1 VHNVLERNRVLQI
14 YLPIAEL
21 SVNLFFLVGI
31 GGAVGFL
38 SGLFG
43 VGGGFLLTPL
53 LIFSG
58 VPVPVAV
65 ASVTGQVVAAST
77 SGALSHY
84 RRGGIDLHLVMYLI
98 LSGILG
104 AFAGVAVFDILRD
117 AGQLD
122 LVISLGFLILLG
134 FVGIV
139 MLIEA
144 GRAILKQ
151 RKGIVVRERLP
162 NQHNW
167 IHGLPMRVRFKKSR
181 LYISV
186 LPVLV
191 IGLFIGFV
199 GSLLGIG
206 GGFIM
211 VPALVYLLR
220 VPGNVVIGTSL
231 AQVVAMMAATTILHA
246 VQSQSVDILL
256 AFCLMVGGVAGAQFG
271 AAAGKQLRG
280 EQLRGLLA
288 LLVLAVAI
296 RFGLSLVLTP
306 ADPFSMA
313 VVGPGGSP

>member
-1 VHNVLERNRVLQI
+1 MNI

-21 SVNLFFLVGI
+21 SLNVFFLAGI

-58 VPVPVAV
+58 VPTSVAV

-84 RRGGIDLHLVMYLI
+84 RRGGIDLHLAAYLI
-98 LSGILG
+98 VSSVIG
-104 AFAGVAVFDILRD
+104 AAGGVAIFALLRD

-122 LVISLGFLILLG
+122 LVISLGFLVLLG
-134 FVGIV
+134 FVGTL
-139 MLIEA
+139 MLVEST
-144 GRAILKQ
+144 RAILKS
-151 RKGIVVRERLP
+151 RRGIVVRDRRP
-162 NQHNW
+162 NQHSW
-167 IHGLPMRVRFKKSR
+167 LHGLPMRVRFRKSR
-181 LYISV
+181 LYVSV
-186 LPVLV
+186 LPILLIGLV
-191 IGLFIGFV
+191 IGCL

-206 GGFIM
+206 GGFVM

-231 AQVVAMMAATTILHA
+231 AQVLVMMAATTILHA
-246 VQSQSVDILL
+246 LQSQSVDTML
-256 AFCLMVGGVAGAQFG
+256 AFCLMVGGTVGAQFG
-271 AAAGKQLRG
+271 ASAGKHLRG

-306 ADPFSMA
+306 HDVFSMA
-313 VVGPGGSP
+313 VLG